1 VFIHLALALS
11 LNLLWLSAIDRW
23 ALSLSDFSLH
33 FSGEVELH
41 WVLAQGVLICASV
54 LLLELLT
61 RLEEACEFGGQRMN
75 SILSPRARWSC
86 RALPWT
92 LFGVLGYLLGVE
104 ISAGDW
110 IQAQSYAPT
119 LKWIG
124 MGAFALGGVGLYG
137 LAHLRSASEA
147 TPRLWPVGRGSRV
160 AFITLLSASL
170 FFCLCDTL
178 LFPGLYQALHDA
190 LYLLSVLT
198 ATIAFSYRLIEGR
211 ARSTL
216 IAVALG
222 LIGWGSA
229 HALIHLPDVQVAQLS
244 STSPRANML
253 MRHAP
258 APTRFGDLTQALEA
272 VNLNT
277 PLPEVTPTP
286 TQTPPYNVLM
296 IVVDTL
302 RHDALPPGFHPQS
315 VGRERDT
322 PFLSQW
328 LSSTYRFTNAYAQA
342 TRTKVSMPS
351 TFHSLEVY
359 ERSGEGVRSLPEE
372 IKALGYTTL
381 AVIPEYFMW
390 PIKNGAHHL
399 ITPFEHIF
407 AYNKRRQNTLP
418 KLWKK
423 ALKSVDNT
431 PFFAWVHFYMM
442 HHPYYSA
449 KGPTSSKHGEVIDR
463 YRLALSNLDR
473 QLEEVIADLRAR
485 DLEENTIILICSDHG
500 ENLNENHLTGHGRS
514 VFEEESHVPLIVSI
528 PGASGGL
535 RQQVVSN
542 IDIMPTIL
550 DLVGAGGL
558 APTRGRSLGPL
569 LSDETAEWPYSY
581 LISNGS
587 TFTLG
592 LVDQERQKLIIS
604 RSRNKRQRFNLAKDP
619 TEDRNIYGRSPQVDH
634 ALTQSLIY
642 LHPQLG
648 ISKSASLKRA
658 QLKTLSQ
665 QLISLFERAQR
676 LSYEDLRFVLRV
688 LGLTRSR
695 LAGVAALDYAKRVDS
710 EAVQL
715 QVARAL
721 TSINPKAA
729 QQRLL
734 ETLKR
739 SEETPSLQRMLLKRM
754 VSLKTPRFS
763 PVWVFKHVQQSVK
776 RDDPSKTPLDE
787 GQLDRAI
794 AWLELTEN
802 WSKTSSKWAQFIL
815 DLLRRDR
822 ASESSLASKEDR
834 LSSVLLGNLL
844 TLTVKKTSDKEK
856 MKQANALLLDLLKT
870 SASMISA
877 SSLAISVSAVDAVA
891 DVYKSIRQLKKRR
904 PRGKA
909 VSEVV
914 HSIAKELKALIKD
927 PKRPIYLRDRSL
939 YALVELIGS
948 KATMTLVKASRTS
961 QLMMTTVKLLAK
973 VGTKRAIPPLRK
985 MKTRVRSVYAR
996 KQMARAIKL
1005 IRKRGRSKR

>member
-1 VFIHLALALS
+1 MFIHLALALS

-23 ALSLSDFSLH
+23 SLSLSDFSLH
-33 FSGEVELH
+33 FSGAVEFH
-41 WVLAQGVLICASV
+41 WALGQGVLICASI

-61 RLEEACEFGGQRMN
+61 LLENLSVLGGQKLMTPM
-75 SILSPRARWSC
+75 LSPRARWIC

-92 LFGVLGYLLGVE
+92 LFGIMGYLLGVD

-110 IQAQSYAPT
+110 IQTQSYASS

-137 LAHLRSASEA
+137 VAHLRRASASS
-147 TPRLWPVGRGSRV
+147 PLWPASLASRV

-178 LFPGLYQALHDA
+178 LFPGLYQGLHDA
-190 LYLLSVLT
+190 LYLLSVMT
-198 ATIAFSYRLIEGR
+198 ATIAFSYRLIVGR
-211 ARSTL
+211 ARSAL
-216 IAVALG
+216 IAITLG

-229 HALIHLPDVQVAQLS
+229 RALIQLPDMQVAQLS

-253 MRHAP
+253 MRYAP

-272 VNLNT
+272 VNLNIP
-277 PLPEVTPTP
+277 PLEVQPTRSP
-286 TQTPPYNVLM
+286 KSPPYNVMM
-296 IVVDTL
+296 IVIDTL
-302 RHDALPPGFHPQS
+302 RHDALPPGFRPGG
-315 VGRERDT
+315 VGRESDT
-322 PFLSQW
+322 PFLSRW
-328 LSSTYRFTNAYAQA
+328 LSSAYRFTNAYAQA

-359 ERSGEGVRSLPEE
+359 ERSSKGARSLPEE
-372 IKALGYTTL
+372 IKALGYSTL

-399 ITPFEHIF
+399 IAPFEHIF

-423 ALKSVDNT
+423 ALKSLDKK

-449 KGPTSSKHGEVIDR
+449 EGPTSSKHGEVVDR

-485 DLEENTIILICSDHG
+485 DLEKNTIILICSDHG

-514 VFEEESHVPLIVSI
+514 VFEEESHVPLILSI
-528 PGASGGL
+528 PGTSGGL

-542 IDIMPTIL
+542 IDIMPTLL
-550 DLVGAGGL
+550 DLVGAGGR
-558 APTRGRSLGPL
+558 APTRGRSLAPL
-569 LSDETAEWPYSY
+569 LSDETTEWPYSY

-587 TFTLG
+587 TLTLG

-604 RSRNKRQRFNLAKDP
+604 RARNQRQRFDLTLDP
-619 TEDRNIYGRSPQVDH
+619 TEDRNIYGSSVQTDH

-642 LHPQLG
+642 LHPKLG
-648 ISKSASLKRA
+648 ISKSASVKRA
-658 QLKTLSQ
+658 QLKTLTQ

-676 LSYEDLRFVLRV
+676 VSEEDLRFILRV

-695 LAGVAALDYAKRVDS
+695 LAGEAALNYAKRVGSD
-710 EAVQL
+710 ALQL

-721 TSINPKAA
+721 TSINPKTS
-729 QQRLL
+729 QTLLL

-739 SEETPSLQRMLLKRM
+739 SEKDPAQQTSLLKRM

-763 PVWVFKHVQQSVK
+763 PEWVFKHVQRSVT
-776 RDDPSKTPLDE
+776 RDDPSKALDE
-787 GQLDRAI
+787 AQLDRSI
-794 AWLELTEN
+794 AWLELTES
-802 WSKTSSKWAQFIL
+802 WPKSSPRWAQFIL
-815 DLLRRDR
+815 DLLKRER
-822 ASESSLASKEDR
+822 ASEPSLSPKEDR
-834 LSSVLLGNLL
+834 LSSLLLGNLL
-844 TLTVKKTSDKEK
+844 TLTIKKTSHKEN

-870 SASMISA
+870 SASMVSV
-877 SSLAISVSAVDAVA
+877 SSLAVSVPAVDAVA
-891 DVYKSIRQLKKRR
+891 DVYKNIRQLKKRR
-904 PRGKA
+904 SRGA
-909 VSEVV
+909 DVNEVV
-914 HSIAKELKALIKD
+914 SSIAKDLKALIKD

-948 KATMTLVKASRTS
+948 RATMTLVKSSRTS

-973 VGTKRAIPPLRK
+973 VGTKRAIPQLRK
-985 MKTRVRSVYAR
+985 MKTRIRSVYAR
-996 KQMARAIKL
+996 KQMTRAIKL